1 MVSGEEDDIEREVA
15 GEYNTL
21 RIYIYMLKVKAS
33 SSREV
38 QRALDLS
45 SPTLAQH
52 HLEKLKKYGL
62 VEKNNGTY
70 HVRSRGIGILKFYV
84 RSGKWIVPR
93 TIFFAIIFGILATSL
108 ALSTSQNQYF
118 IVILTM
124 SIVGLAL
131 SLYET
136 ARFYRVL
143 PKT

>member
-1 MVSGEEDDIEREVA
+1 MSGEEEALEREVA

-45 SPTLAQH
+45 SP
-52 HLEKLKKYGL
+52 L

-118 IVILTM
+118 IVILTV

-136 ARFYRVL
+136 FRFYKVL